1 MTQTGR
7 ELDDDRFV
15 LALDSATPI
24 GETARVRDASA
35 GFLRVARL
43 HWRTVAIIV
52 AVTTLGAA
60 FIAIALPRH
69 YRATAI
75 GVVAPL
81 TGALTP
87 SEAFHGVEALDRRSV
102 VATVAALPST
112 TRLSPDYEISAAVL
126 PNTNLVRVDV
136 VAKRP
141 DVAAN
146 VANATLNQLAAQT
159 TSMFKYYDVTP
170 VTRAVPPEAAD
181 SPRSGR
187 IIAAG
192 LVLGL
197 LLATGFVYAR
207 SRSSVALA

>member
-1 MTQTGR
+1 MKQTGR
-7 ELDDDRFV
+7 ELDDNRFV
-15 LALDSATPI
+15 LAPENATPI
-24 GETARVRDASA
+24 NETAPVPDASA
-35 GFLRVARL
+35 DFVRIARA
-43 HWRTVAIIV
+43 HWRTLAVIV

-60 FIAIALPRH
+60 IIAIASPRR

-81 TGALTP
+81 TSALTP

-136 VAKRP
+136 VAKTP
-141 DVAAN
+141 EVAAS
-146 VANATLNQLAAQT
+146 VANTTLSQLAVQT

-170 VTRAVPPEAAD
+170 VTRAAPPEAAD
-181 SPRSGR
+181 SPHRGR

-197 LLATGFVYAR
+197 ILGTGFVYAL
-207 SRSSVALA
+207 SRSSIALA